1 MNDMI
6 SLQQKLETSKSFHDE
21 DKLAFLPLLK
31 KKKKRVHK
39 QKKEKKI
46 IKLAQT
52 TSSFSNELA
61 ELQNKQGDNLH
72 QHYFLSKPKHKLD
85 LI

>member
-1 MNDMI
+1 MI
-6 SLQQKLETSKSFHDE
+6 SLQQKLETSKSLHDE

-46 IKLAQT
+46 IKLAQAPLHSAM
-52 TSSFSNELA
+52 SSLNFKTNRVITYISIISYP
-61 ELQNKQGDNLH
+61 NLNTNW
-72 QHYFLSKPKHKLD
+72 
-85 LI
+85 I